1 MSLSEILTQCRND
14 NDKIRSEAE
23 KRLDN
28 MAMND
33 FGQLLEGCARELAG
47 ESNPKENRQ
56 LCATLIKNMILY
68 QPKHQGKW
76 EQLGHEIKFTIKNY
90 VISCLASNVKEV
102 RKAAAVT
109 VAGICKLEIPRGEW
123 PNIINI
129 LIETSSNQDINIR
142 MSSLITI
149 GYISQELMPG
159 HLSSE
164 EVDAILCALIN
175 NLRADIDLE
184 IISVAIVAFL
194 NFIVFAKK
202 NMEVANER
210 DVIMNVIF
218 SCLSHHSVDIRVI
231 AMQCLVE
238 ISRLYYDYLGSH
250 IEKIIQI
257 TEHHMRNDDEKVSI
271 QAYEFWCSVSDEEVI
286 RQNNKSNKYCE
297 RALDGLFEVI
307 QFHLL
312 NRNAEIERMNEDAWS
327 NVKAASCLLH
337 NLSQCTNESLIGK
350 VFDLISNNL
359 NSESPKIRDSVIL
372 AFGSVLVTNHRSKIK
387 ETIPGAIPVLLNMLN
402 DKSYEVRTT
411 MSWCLKKITEY
422 HADCITDLQL
432 FDLFMN
438 TIINSLNSNK
448 RVVVQLCD
456 CIHYI
461 AMNLRPDFVNGDT
474 SGYISKYMNQLLTIL
489 LQIAFTKDAYDPNQ
503 NVALA
508 AFFCMGSLI
517 DYAPLD
523 TYSIINSFFSNIYA
537 AFDSTLISKNFQKD
551 EIRYAYQSY
560 IATVISACA
569 VGQKVKMNI
578 EEAASVYNL
587 IKSSFVQRQT
597 VYEEGLMAC
606 SSLALA
612 LGPDFQS
619 IMKDF
624 GSYVVY
630 GLNQWQDASICRIS
644 INSTSDLLRAMGSI
658 MNEYIPQLIPIILDI
673 LEVNLKYFIN
683 LI

>member
-1 MSLSEILTQCRND
+1 MSLSEILTQCRSE

-28 MAMND
+28 LAMND
-33 FGQLLEGCARELAG
+33 FGQLLEGCARELADEG
-47 ESNPKENRQ
+47 NPKENRQ
-56 LCATLIKNMILY
+56 LCATLIKNMILF
-68 QPKHQGKW
+68 QNKHNGKW
-76 EQLGHEIKFTIKNY
+76 EQLNQEIKFTIKNY
-90 VISCLASNVKEV
+90 VISCLASHVKEV
-102 RKAAAVT
+102 RKAAAIT

-129 LIETSSNQDINIR
+129 LIQTSNNQDINIR

-149 GYISQELMPG
+149 GYISQELNPG
-159 HLSSE
+159 HLTSE
-164 EVDAILCALIN
+164 EVDNILLALIN
-175 NLRADIDLE
+175 NLTPDTDLE
-184 IISVAIVAFL
+184 IVSVAIVAFL

-202 NMEVANER
+202 NIEVPNER

-218 SCLSHHSVDIRVI
+218 NCLNHHSVDIRVI
-231 AMQCLVE
+231 SMQCLVE
-238 ISRLYYDYLGSH
+238 ISRLYYDYLESH
-250 IEKIIQI
+250 IDKAIQI
-257 TEHHMRNDDEKVSI
+257 TEHHMRNDDERVSI

-286 RQNNKSNKYCE
+286 RELSNLNSNRYCE
-297 RALDGLFEVI
+297 RAMLGLFDVI

-337 NLSQCTNESLIGK
+337 NLSQCTAEVLIEK
-350 VFDLISNNL
+350 VFNLISQNL
-359 NSESPKIRDSVIL
+359 NSDSPKIRDSTIL
-372 AFGSVLVTNHRSKIK
+372 AFGSVLVTNHKKKIK
-387 ETIPGAIPVLLNMLN
+387 ETIPGALPVLLNMLN
-402 DKSYEVRTT
+402 DKSYEVRST

-422 HADCITDLQL
+422 HADCLMVMDIFDSFIT
-432 FDLFMN
+432 
-438 TIINSLNSNK
+438 TIIKHLNSNK

-461 AMNLRPDFVNGDT
+461 AMNLKPDLVNGEI
-474 SGYISKYMNQLLTIL
+474 SGFLSKYMNELLSKL

-517 DYAPLD
+517 DYAPYD
-523 TYSIINSFFSNIYA
+523 TYPIINNFFSNIYG
-537 AFDSTLISKNFQKD
+537 AFESTLDPKNFQKD
-551 EIRYAYQSY
+551 EVRFAYQSY

-587 IKSSFVQRQT
+587 LKTSFTQRQS

-612 LGPDFQS
+612 LGTEFEP

-624 GSYVVY
+624 GTYVIY

-644 INSTSDLLRAMGSI
+644 INSTSDLLRAMGPI
-658 MNEYIPQLIPIILDI
+658 MNQYIPQFIPIILEI
-673 LEVNLKYFIN
+673 LEVN
-683 LI
+683 